1 MIAKEVLG
9 LVGQHKVFAVYGE
22 LGAGKTTFIKAVGK
36 VIGVNDPMSSPTF
49 SIANEYATKSGG
61 RFLHF
66 DFYRIESERDAVD
79 VGLEEYFESGDYCF
93 IEWPE
98 KIPSL
103 LPESYVKIQIV
114 VQPDNKRTLEVTI
127 HG

>member
-1 MIAKEVLG
+1 MIVKEVLG
-9 LVGQHKVFAVYGE
+9 LARHHKVFAVYGE
-22 LGAGKTTFIKAVGK
+22 LGAGKTTLIKAIGK
-36 VIGVNDPMSSPTF
+36 GIGVSDPMSSPTF
-49 SIANEYATKSGG
+49 SIANEYITKSGG

-66 DFYRIESERDAVD
+66 DFYRIEFEREAVD
-79 VGLEEYFESGDYCF
+79 VGIEDYFESGDYCF

-103 LPESYVKIQIV
+103 LPDNYVKIHIT
-114 VQPDNKRTLEVTI
+114 VQPDYKRTLEVSI